1 MTEPVVLRSF
11 PTALG
16 YQLGLVKS
24 RERMSRSMNRKH
36 VQIIC
41 TVLLFAGCLI
51 PSTRTAAQS
60 VPAEQNQTAH
70 AVSPVEENT
79 MSTPDAVRE
88 ALRLVSSRTR
98 AAGHG
103 GSVRN
108 TIVIGF
114 VGGFVKHDDPN
125 HPEVHFATLLRA
137 EYRPGIHA
145 EVFSNHDGTKA
156 LNRALQWLDTNSDG
170 VISSSEKTQSDI
182 IIYGHSW
189 GASQTVRL
197 ARELGRRGI
206 PVALTIQIDSVR
218 KPRQDDS
225 RIPPNVRNAMNF
237 YQTKGL
243 IHGRQMIAAANPEL
257 TNILGNVK
265 MTYRNHEIN
274 CDNYP
279 WMARHLNRGHHE
291 IENDPVVWDQ
301 IGSLIDAELS
311 KTTTLLQASVPSP
324 QLSSK

>member
-1 MTEPVVLRSF
+1 
-11 PTALG
+11 
-16 YQLGLVKS
+16 
-24 RERMSRSMNRKH
+24 MNRKH
-36 VQIIC
+36 VKIIC

-51 PSTRTAAQS
+51 PATQIEAQS
-60 VPAEQNQTAH
+60 VPTAQKETAH
-70 AVSPVEENT
+70 AIGPLEKNT

-98 AAGHG
+98 AAGHD

-108 TIVIGF
+108 AIIIGF
-114 VGGFVKHDDPN
+114 VGGFVKHDDVN
-125 HPEVHFATLLRA
+125 HPEVHFAALLRA
-137 EYRPGIHA
+137 DYHADIHA
-145 EVFSNHDGTKA
+145 EVFSNHEGTKA
-156 LNRALQWLDTNSDG
+156 LYRALQLLDANSDG

-189 GASQTVRL
+189 GASQTVTL

-218 KPRQDDS
+218 KPHQDDS
-225 RIPPNVRNAMNF
+225 SIPPNVRNAVNF

-243 IHGRQMIAAANPEL
+243 IHGRKTIGAADPER
-257 TNILGNVK
+257 TNIIGNVK

-279 WMARHLNRGHHE
+279 WLARHLNRGHHE
-291 IENDPVVWDQ
+291 IENDPIVWDE
-301 IGSLIDAELS
+301 IGSLIDSELS

-324 QLSSK
+324 LPSSR